1 MTIKSTDQQYTFNF
15 VEAQKDNFP
24 YTVSGYEHDMNQEW
38 SQFSDFKV
46 SISGINEIDYKF
58 NEPALIKEFKEYV
71 DKTYNQRYSKTKFQA
86 SEFIYD
92 ASHGTGFNMG
102 NVMKYAQRY
111 GNKGTSEDARK
122 DLMKVIH
129 YAFLQMFV
137 HDKSV

>member
-1 MTIKSTDQQYTFNF
+1 MTIKTTENQYTFSFADYGHKPAKENF
-15 VEAQKDNFP
+15 NI
-24 YTVSGYEHDMNQEW
+24 T
-38 SQFSDFKV
+38 
-46 SISGINEIDYKF
+46 ISGIDDVIDYKF

-71 DKTYNQRYSKTKFQA
+71 DKTYNQHYSKTKFQA

-92 ASHGTGFNMG
+92 AGHGTGFNMG

>member
-1 MTIKSTDQQYTFNF
+1 M
-15 VEAQKDNFP
+15 
-24 YTVSGYEHDMNQEW
+24 
-38 SQFSDFKV
+38 
-46 SISGINEIDYKF
+46 IDYKF

-71 DKTYNQRYSKTKFQA
+71 DKTYNQHYSKTKFQA